1 MSVGIVMLVHEPLG
15 RAAEVA
21 RFWAEAGCPI
31 VIHVD
36 KRVPKRA
43 YETFEKA
50 LGDLSDIVFCDRW
63 TCEWGTWSLV
73 AASQTAATVM
83 LDRFPNVRHIYLA
96 SGTCLPLRPVEEL
109 REFLDA
115 HPHTDFIESVTT
127 RDVPWTIGG
136 LDAERFTLRFPFAWK
151 SQRRLFDA
159 SVGLQR
165 ALNFSR
171 KIPEGI
177 TPHLGS
183 QWWCLTRQTVSAI
196 LEDPARATFERYF
209 RQVWIPDES
218 YWQTLVRRY
227 GRHVESRS
235 LTLSK
240 FDHQGKPHVFYD
252 DHLQLLRRSDCF
264 VARKIW
270 PGANKLYA
278 TFLGPGL
285 GVENRAQPSPGSL
298 DRVFS
303 RALDRRM
310 RGRAGL
316 YMQSRYPRWDWENG
330 KSAAPYH
337 VLCGFGDL
345 FDGFPEWLTA
355 SADCLTHGHLYAPDR
370 AEFAGGKDLFAG
382 CLPDSAALRDHNT
395 RAFLANLLWNTRGE
409 RQCFLFGPRDHQHI
423 AGFFTYDP
431 NARVTVISGAWAV
444 PLLRQNRN
452 FGELREEAARLQK
465 TESRFLDLLRGP
477 HTKARVQIWTM
488 AAFLEDPIEHLTEL
502 LEEIGPRDGHGAVIE
517 APRMRRLDGFAGFLQ
532 TLKNQGMHPHVMGEF
547 PLGFGEDT
555 PPERGGRPYVVK

>member
-1 MSVGIVMLVHEPLG
+1 MLVHEPLG

-21 RFWAEAGCPI
+21 RHWAGAGCPL

-36 KRVPKRA
+36 KRVPRQA
-43 YETFEKA
+43 YDAFVRS
-50 LGDLSDIVFCDRW
+50 LGDCPDVLFCERRA
-63 TCEWGTWSLV
+63 CEWGTWSLV
-73 AASQTAATVM
+73 AASQAAAG
-83 LDRFPNVRHIYLA
+83 LLLERFEDVRHVYLV
-96 SGTCLPLRPVEEL
+96 SGTCLPLRPVAEL
-109 REFLDA
+109 RGFLDA

-136 LDAERFTLRFPFAWK
+136 LDTERFTLRFPFAWK
-151 SQRRLFDA
+151 RQRKLFDAYVRLQRRLK
-159 SVGLQR
+159 V
-165 ALNFSR
+165 SR
-171 KIPEGI
+171 PLPDGI

-183 QWWCLTRQTVSAI
+183 QWWCLTRQTVTAI
-196 LEDPARATFERYF
+196 LEDPARSVYERFF

-270 PGANKLYA
+270 PGADKLYA
-278 TFLGPGL
+278 TFLGPGA
-285 GVENRAQPSPGSL
+285 GGGAGAPPAPATV
-298 DRVFS
+298 DRVFA
-303 RALDRRM
+303 RALDRRL
-310 RGRAGL
+310 RGRPGL

-337 VLCGFGDL
+337 VLCGHGDL
-345 FDGFPEWLTA
+345 FEGFPEWLTTN
-355 SADCLTHGHLYAPDR
+355 ADCLTHGHLFAPGR
-370 AEFAGGKDLFAG
+370 VQFATGAKVFAG
-382 CLPDSAALRDHNT
+382 CLPDRTSLRDHNL
-395 RAFLANLLWNTRGE
+395 RAFLTNLIWSTRGE
-409 RQCFLFGPRDHQHI
+409 RQCFLFGPGDNQELTNFI
-423 AGFFTYDP
+423 TYDA
-431 NARVTVISGAWAV
+431 NARISVISGAWAV
-444 PLLRQNRN
+444 PMLHENRN
-452 FGELREEAARLQK
+452 FGELRTEAAWKQRN
-465 TESRFLDLLRGP
+465 ESWFIDKLRGP

-488 AAFLEDPIEHLTEL
+488 AEFLEDPIEHLTGL
-502 LEEIGPRDGHGAVIE
+502 LEEIGPRDGQGAVIE
-517 APRMRRLDGFAGFLQ
+517 APRMRRLEGFAGFLQ

-547 PLGFGEDT
+547 PLGFGEET